1 MFASTTLLATV
12 VLALT
17 TRSMANPVAR
27 ESIVTLPL
35 RKHFTSP
42 NPNGKRFVSGARYAS
57 ASPHSKAYDESID
70 HGLWAYTAT
79 VGVGNPPQ
87 PHELLIDIGSSNT
100 WVNATTPYVVS
111 NTSIRTE
118 DGFALGYG
126 SGGVIGWEYLDQFS
140 LGDDFVLHN
149 QSIGVAN
156 SVGLGRTDLTN
167 GNGTLWPSTTATIPT
182 VIDNAYE
189 QGLISSK
196 ILGLYFE
203 PSTEQEVENWG
214 EATFGGFDKAK
225 VVGDLTY
232 APLTQAYPANIM
244 WGVDLGITYGKHH
257 TQIMNTTAG
266 IIDCG
271 KPPRYR
277 HSFEDLTGIIGTTFI
292 YIAADAYARYIEA
305 TGA

>member
-17 TRSMANPVAR
+17 TRSMANSVAR

-35 RKHFTSP
+35 RKHLKSP
-42 NPNGKRFVSGARYAS
+42 NANGKGILSGASSTRYAS
-57 ASPHSKAYDESID
+57 ALPHTKAYDEAID

-87 PHELLIDIGSSNT
+87 PHDLLVDTGSSNT

-111 NTSIRTE
+111 NTSIQTE
-118 DGFALGYG
+118 DGFALRYG
-126 SGGVIGWEYLDQFS
+126 SGAVTGWEYLDQIS

-156 SVGLGRTDLTN
+156 SVGLGRTNLT
-167 GNGTLWPSTTATIPT
+167 NGTLWPSTTATIPT

-214 EATFGGFDKAK
+214 EVTFGGFDKAK
-225 VVGDLTY
+225 IVGDLTY
-232 APLTQAYPANIM
+232 A
-244 WGVDLGITYGKHH
+244 
-257 TQIMNTTAG
+257 
-266 IIDCG
+266 
-271 KPPRYR
+271 
-277 HSFEDLTGIIGTTFI
+277 
-292 YIAADAYARYIEA
+292 
-305 TGA
+305 